1 MKQPH
6 DPLDEFL
13 KSKSRETEFEFRE
26 EYWEKAK
33 KLIAEERRQKPSP
46 NRIILFAGILFFFAS
61 VYMIAKVRSD
71 YGSTTTTGTPNNV
84 SSEHAIT
91 LNGKNTVDK
100 TTNSKVNNTAAIP
113 VMEQLN
119 ETKNNAPQVYPTFK
133 NNLTETSENRF
144 RETIQLSAK
153 RKTTTVKSLKVGAVA
168 NQVSPANV
176 INNEPELN
184 TAVAETNNSKKQ
196 KTEKNTVTPEVLSE
210 TVAAIPRSGTTT
222 VEPNTGIAESETAS
236 AEENNKKLLSFL
248 EVEPLGHRQFFSTA
262 TVSSPVK
269 KSPVKYPPS
278 SYTYITLEAGMNYY
292 NPSGSIANTA
302 DFHTGLRWHRYLS
315 QRFTF
320 STGFGYGRLH
330 QNHGTRTYNSYS
342 YQFGEKVT
350 STRINTF
357 RLDYLELPVNI
368 HYRIK
373 TRHSISAGL
382 QFNYLLQSA
391 ELISKTGEQNS
402 SKKDMGHFKA
412 FSPFDIQ
419 SNVNYVVILPNRF
432 IVTTG
437 YYFGLMD
444 ITDNKSFKNTRY
456 DRNSG
461 FRLTLGYK
469 LF

>member
-71 YGSTTTTGTPNNV
+71 YGSTATTGTPNIV
-84 SSEHAIT
+84 SSEYAIT
-91 LNGKNTVDK
+91 LNEKNTADK
-100 TTNSKVNNTAAIP
+100 ITNGKVNNTAAIP
-113 VMEQLN
+113 VIKQLN
-119 ETKNNAPQVYPTFK
+119 ETNNTSQVAPSLKNNPA
-133 NNLTETSENRF
+133 ETGENRF
-144 RETIQLSAK
+144 RETIHLSSK
-153 RKTTTVKSLKVGAVA
+153 RKTTEIKSVKVGAMA
-168 NQVSPANV
+168 NHASPANV
-176 INNEPELN
+176 ISNETELN
-184 TAVAETNNSKKQ
+184 TAVAETNNRKKH
-196 KTEKNTVTPEVLSE
+196 KTEKHVATPEVLSE
-210 TVAAIPRSGTTT
+210 MAIAIPPSGTTPA
-222 VEPNTGIAESETAS
+222 EPNNGLTESETAS
-236 AEENNKKLLSFL
+236 VEENKKPLLSFF
-248 EVEPLGHRQFFSTA
+248 EVEPLGHRPVFSTA
-262 TVSSPVK
+262 TLSTPVK

-278 SYTYITLEAGMNYY
+278 SYKYITLEAGINYY
-292 NPSGSIANTA
+292 NPSGSIYNTA
-302 DFHTGLRWHRYLS
+302 DFHTGFRWHRYLS

-320 STGFGYGRLH
+320 STGFGYSRLH
-330 QNHGTRTYNSYS
+330 QNHGTRTYNSFS

-402 SKKDMGHFKA
+402 SKKDVGHFKA

>member
-71 YGSTTTTGTPNNV
+71 YGSAATNGTPSTV
-84 SSEHAIT
+84 SSEHAIA
-91 LNGKNTVDK
+91 LNEKNTTDK
-100 TTNSKVNNTAAIP
+100 TTNSGGKNTAAIP
-113 VMEQLN
+113 EQLN
-119 ETKNNAPQVYPTFK
+119 ETKNNTPQIAPSLK
-133 NNLTETSENRF
+133 NNPTETSENRF
-144 RETIQLSAK
+144 RETIQLSGK
-153 RKTTTVKSLKVGAVA
+153 RKTTAVKSVKIGEFA
-168 NQVSPANV
+168 NQASPTNV

-196 KTEKNTVTPEVLSE
+196 KTEKNTAMPEVLSE
-210 TVAAIPRSGTTT
+210 MAAAIPRSGTTP
-222 VEPNTGIAESETAS
+222 VEPNTGIAQSETAS
-236 AEENNKKLLSFL
+236 AEENNKTLLSFF
-248 EVEPLGHRQFFSTA
+248 EVEPILHHQFLSA
-262 TVSSPVK
+262 PSVSSPEK

-278 SYTYITLEAGMNYY
+278 SYKYITLEAGMNYY
-292 NPSGSIANTA
+292 NPSGSISNTA
-302 DFHTGLRWHRYLS
+302 DFHTGFRWHRYLS

-320 STGFGYGRLH
+320 STGFGYSRLH
-330 QNHGTRTYNSYS
+330 QNHGARTYNSFS

-402 SKKDMGHFKA
+402 SKKDVGHFKA

-432 IVTTG
+432 IITTG